1 MERENNNPQGTPRDL
16 EVKDAQFIFRTVW
29 KDLEEEF
36 TRSKLSFP
44 REIIWLGGAPGAGKG
59 TNTPFIQKERDFTA
73 PPIVVSSLLD
83 SDEAKKIKDAGGMVG
98 DREVIGILFK
108 KLLDETYDSGVI
120 IDGFPRTKV
129 QVECLRMFYSKM
141 IELKK
146 EFSQTASAQQFRYP
160 MFRITVLFVSEK
172 VSIQRQLHRGKLALE
187 NKSDGEELEVRA
199 TDFNESLA
207 RNRYR
212 TFKEKTYTALKSL
225 RDIFHYHFVD
235 AEGPLGE
242 VQWNISNEFQYQSSL
257 ELSHDLFEDM
267 RDLPLV
273 SEMVVHTRQELV
285 TRLED
290 HRESSPELFRE
301 IVNFVGAEL
310 MSEVTMH
317 LTSGFAII
325 NSSNSILTQ
334 ENAVT
339 MMVDILA
346 ERGFHAA
353 VDDRE
358 EHIPR
363 QVDPETHQI
372 VCEKRHHFVI
382 HIHFKGSDIRR
393 GP

>member
-1 MERENNNPQGTPRDL
+1 MERDNNHSQGTPRDL

-36 TRSKLSFP
+36 TRPKLCFP

-73 PPIVVSSLLD
+73 SPIVVSSLLD

-98 DREVIGILFK
+98 DREVIRILLK
-108 KLLDETYDSGVI
+108 ALLDEKYESGVI
-120 IDGFPRTKV
+120 VDGFPRTQV

-141 IELKK
+141 IELKN
-146 EFSQTASAQQFRYP
+146 EFSQTTVSHNFRYP

-172 VSIQRQLHRGKLALE
+172 VSIARQLHRGKLALE
-187 NKSDGEELEVRA
+187 NKEAGDGAEVRA

-212 TFKEKTYTALKSL
+212 TFKEKTYSALKSL

-235 AEGPLGE
+235 AEGPLEE
-242 VQWNISNEFQYQSSL
+242 VQWNISKEFQYQSSL
-257 ELSHDLFEDM
+257 ELSHDLFEAM

-290 HRESSPELFRE
+290 HRESSPELFQQ
-301 IVNFVGAEL
+301 IITFVGEEL
-310 MSEVTMH
+310 MPYVRNH

-325 NSSNSILTQ
+325 NSRNSILTMD
-334 ENAVT
+334 NAV
-339 MMVDILA
+339 MMLVDILA

-363 QVDPETHQI
+363 SIDPETHEIQ
-372 VCEKRHHFVI
+372 CEKRHHFVI
-382 HIHFKGSDIRR
+382 HINFKGSDIRR